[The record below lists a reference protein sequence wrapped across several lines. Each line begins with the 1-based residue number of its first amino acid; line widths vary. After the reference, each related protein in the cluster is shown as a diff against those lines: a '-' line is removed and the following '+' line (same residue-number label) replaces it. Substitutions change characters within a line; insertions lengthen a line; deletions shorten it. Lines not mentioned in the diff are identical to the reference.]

1 MSHPGIRLGRDICTN
16 PAESDHREWWLANG
30 LGGYASGTVSGVL
43 GRRYHGLLT
52 VPLFPPLGR
61 VLLFAKADADLLLG
75 DRVIPLHTNHW
86 SAAGHVPRGYRSIK
100 EFFLDG
106 NIPVWRFRVDKLLIE
121 QSICMLHGRN
131 ATSIA
136 YRIVGAPDARGERP
150 RLRLGLV
157 TSFRDHHYVNRIR
170 DFELSVNPVED
181 GLRVA
186 LPQGSD
192 LLISSSNANFQVD
205 NTWIENFFLEME
217 QARGLEYIDNH
228 VRIGFAEIELH
239 ADRWTGLVVGTERSP
254 DLDCGVLIEAEQ
266 KRVAELQAKALP
278 GLDKEAAPAWIRQ
291 LVMAA
296 DSFVFT
302 RLGAGDGERYSIIAG
317 YPWFG
322 DWGRDTMIAVPGLC
336 LATGRHDIALRILNT
351 FVAYVSEGM
360 LPNRFPGAGDEP
372 EYNTV
377 DAALWFIEAWR
388 AYFELSGDVSAIRNV
403 FPALQQ
409 TILYY
414 RDGTRYEIA
423 MDPEDGL
430 ITAGVTGQQL
440 TWMDA
445 RVNGRVITPR
455 HGKPVEINALWF
467 NALSSM
473 VLFCKVLDLPGDEYK
488 AMAEW
493 TAKGFSQYVREDGL
507 GLYDVLDG
515 PEGNDASI
523 RPNQLLAV
531 SLTYSPVASRSVMQS
546 IVDVC
551 ERDLLTPVG
560 LRSLASSDQ
569 KYVGRYAGSVAQR
582 DGSYHQGTVWA
593 WLLGHYALAEF
604 RVTNDTQRAQQ
615 RLEPLQAHLSEAGIG
630 TISEIFDG
638 DAPHTPRGA
647 PSQAWSVACTLE
659 AWWKLELKKSEKRE
673 LAE

>member
-1 MSHPGIRLGRDICTN
+1 MSHTGIRLGRDICTN

-30 LGGYASGTVSGVL
+30 LGGYAGGTVSGVL
-43 GRRYHGLLT
+43 ARRYHGLLT

-61 VLLFAKADADLLLG
+61 VLLLARADADLLLG

-86 SAAGHVPRGYRSIK
+86 SNGGHVPRGYRSIE

-106 NIPVWRFRVDKLLIE
+106 RSPVWCFRVDKLLIE
-121 QSICMLHGRN
+121 QRICMLHGRN

-136 YRIVGAPDARGERP
+136 YRVVEGLDAQDERP
-150 RLRLGLV
+150 GIRLGLV
-157 TSFRDHHYVNRIR
+157 ASFRDHHHVNRVR
-170 DFELSVNPVED
+170 DFELRADPVED
-181 GLRVA
+181 GVRVA

-192 LLISSSNANFQVD
+192 LLIRSYNAQFQVD
-205 NTWIENFFLEME
+205 NTWIENFFLEAE

-228 VRIGFAEIELH
+228 VRTGFAEIELH
-239 ADRWTGLVVGTERSP
+239 AGRWTGLVVGTERSL
-254 DLDCGVLIEAEQ
+254 DLDCGVLLEAEA
-266 KRVAELQAKALP
+266 KRVAVLQAKALP

-291 LVMAA
+291 LVIAA
-296 DSFVFT
+296 DSFVFA
-302 RLGAGDGERYSIIAG
+302 RLDAGDGERYSIIAG

-322 DWGRDTMIAVPGLC
+322 DWGRDTMIALPGLA

-388 AYFELSGDVSAIRNV
+388 AYFELTGDVGAVRDA

-409 TILYY
+409 IIHCY
-414 RDGTRYEIA
+414 RDGTRYGIA
-423 MDPEDGL
+423 MDPDDGL
-430 ITAGVTGQQL
+430 ITAGVAGQQL

-473 VLFCKVLDLPGDEYK
+473 VLFCNELDLPDDGYK
-488 AMAEW
+488 AMAER
-493 TAKGFSQYVREDGL
+493 TAKGFGKYVREDGL

-515 PEGNDASI
+515 PEGNDTSI

-531 SLTYSPVASRSVMQS
+531 SLPFSPVSSRSVMQS
-546 IVDVC
+546 IVAVC

-560 LRSLASSDQ
+560 LRSLAPSDQ
-569 KYVGRYAGSVAQR
+569 KYVGRYQGGVAQR

-604 RVTNDTQRAQQ
+604 RVTDDAQRAQQ
-615 RLEPLQAHLSEAGIG
+615 RLEPLEAHLGEAGIG

-638 DAPHTPRGA
+638 DAPHSPRGA

-659 AWWKLELKKSEKRE
+659 AWWKLELKKSAKRE
-673 LAE
+673 LSE

>member
-1 MSHPGIRLGRDICTN
+1 
-16 PAESDHREWWLANG
+16 
-30 LGGYASGTVSGVL
+30 
-43 GRRYHGLLT
+43 
-52 VPLFPPLGR
+52 
-61 VLLFAKADADLLLG
+61 
-75 DRVIPLHTNHW
+75 
-86 SAAGHVPRGYRSIK
+86 
-100 EFFLDG
+100 
-106 NIPVWRFRVDKLLIE
+106 
-121 QSICMLHGRN
+121 
-131 ATSIA
+131 
-136 YRIVGAPDARGERP
+136 
-150 RLRLGLV
+150 LGLV
-157 TSFRDHHYVNRIR
+157 ASYRDHHHVNRIR
-170 DFELSVNPVED
+170 DFELSVNPIED

-192 LLISSSNANFQVD
+192 LLIRSSHAQFQVD
-205 NTWIENFFLEME
+205 DTWIENFFLEME
-217 QARGLEYIDNH
+217 QARGLEYIDSH
-228 VRIGFAEIELH
+228 VRIGFVEIELH
-239 ADRWTGLVVGTERSP
+239 ANRWTGLLVGIERSL
-254 DLDCGVLIEAEQ
+254 DLDYGVLIETEE
-266 KRVAELQAKALP
+266 KRVAELEAKALP
-278 GLDKEAAPAWIRQ
+278 GLNKEAAPAWIRQ
-291 LVMAA
+291 LVIAA
-296 DSFVFT
+296 DSFVFA
-302 RLGAGDGERYSIIAG
+302 RLDAGDGERYSIIAG

-322 DWGRDTMIAVPGLC
+322 DWGRDTMIALPGLC

-360 LPNRFPGAGDEP
+360 LPNRFPGAGNEP

-388 AYFELSGDVSAIRNV
+388 AYFELTGNVDAIRHV

-409 TILYY
+409 VIHYY
-414 RDGTRYEIA
+414 RDGTRYGIA

-430 ITAGVTGQQL
+430 IAAGVTGQQL

-445 RVNGRVITPR
+445 RINGRVITPR

-473 VLFCKVLDLPGDEYK
+473 VLFCQELDLPVDEYK
-488 AMAEW
+488 AMAER
-493 TAKGFSQYVREDGL
+493 TAKGFRQYVREDGQ

-531 SLTYSPVASRSVMQS
+531 SLPSSPVSSRSVMQS

-569 KYVGRYAGSVAQR
+569 KYVGRYQGSVEQR
-582 DGSYHQGTVWA
+582 DSSYHQGTVWA
-593 WLLGHYALAEF
+593 WLLGHFALAEF
-604 RVTNDTQRAQQ
+604 RVTNDAQRAQQ
-615 RLEPLQAHLSEAGIG
+615 RLEPLEAHLSEAGIG

-673 LAE
+673 SAE

>member
-1 MSHPGIRLGRDICTN
+1 MSHTGIRLARDICTN

-30 LGGYASGTVSGVL
+30 LGGYAGGTVSGVL

-61 VLLFAKADADLLLG
+61 VLLFARADADLLLG
-75 DRVIPLHTNHW
+75 DRVIPLHTNLW
-86 SAAGHVPRGYRSIK
+86 SEGDHAPRGYRAIE

-106 NIPVWRFRVDKLLIE
+106 LSPVWRFRVDSLLIE
-121 QSICMLHGRN
+121 QRICMPHGRN

-136 YRIVGAPDARGERP
+136 YRIVEGLDAQHERP
-150 RLRLGLV
+150 GIRLGLV
-157 TSFRDHHYVNRIR
+157 ASFRDHHHVNRVR
-170 DFELSVNPVED
+170 DFELRVDPVED

-186 LPQGSD
+186 LPRGSD
-192 LLISSSNANFQVD
+192 LLIRSHNAQFQVD

-228 VRIGFAEIELH
+228 VRTGLAEIELH
-239 ADRWTGLVVGTERSP
+239 ADRWTGLVVGTERSLDP
-254 DLDCGVLIEAEQ
+254 DCGGLLEAEA
-266 KRVAELQAKALP
+266 KRAAKLQARALP

-291 LVMAA
+291 LVIAA
-296 DSFVFT
+296 DSFVFA
-302 RLGAGDGERYSIIAG
+302 RLDAGDGERYSIIAG

-322 DWGRDTMIAVPGLC
+322 DWGRDTMIALPGLC

-351 FVAYVSEGM
+351 FAAYVSEGM

-388 AYFELSGDVSAIRNV
+388 AYFEMTGDVGAIRNV

-409 TILYY
+409 IIHSY
-414 RDGTRYEIA
+414 RNGTRYGIA
-423 MDPEDGL
+423 MDPQDGL
-430 ITAGVTGQQL
+430 ITAGVAGQQL

-473 VLFCKVLDLPGDEYK
+473 VLFFSELGLPGDEYK
-488 AMAEW
+488 AMAER
-493 TAKGFSQYVREDGL
+493 TAKGFSRYVREDGL

-515 PEGNDASI
+515 PEGNDTSI

-531 SLTYSPVASRSVMQS
+531 SLPFSPVPSLSVMQS
-546 IVDVC
+546 IVAVC

-560 LRSLASSDQ
+560 LRSLASSDR
-569 KYVGRYAGSVAQR
+569 KYVGRYQGSVAQR
-582 DGSYHQGTVWA
+582 DASYHQGTVWA

-604 RVTNDTQRAQQ
+604 RVTNDAQRAQQ
-615 RLEPLQAHLSEAGIG
+615 RLEPLEAHLSEAGLG

-638 DAPHTPRGA
+638 DAPHSPRGA

-659 AWWKLELKKSEKRE
+659 AWWKLELKKAAKRE

>member
-1 MSHPGIRLGRDICTN
+1 
-16 PAESDHREWWLANG
+16 
-30 LGGYASGTVSGVL
+30 
-43 GRRYHGLLT
+43 
-52 VPLFPPLGR
+52 LFPPLGR
-61 VLLFAKADADLLLG
+61 VLLFARADADLLLG
-75 DRVIPLHTNHW
+75 DRVIPLHTNLW
-86 SAAGHVPRGYRSIK
+86 SEGDHAPRGYRAIE

-106 NIPVWRFRVDKLLIE
+106 LSPVWRFRVDSLLIE
-121 QSICMLHGRN
+121 QRICMPHGRN

-136 YRIVGAPDARGERP
+136 YRIVEGLDAQHERP
-150 RLRLGLV
+150 GIRLGLV
-157 TSFRDHHYVNRIR
+157 ASFRDHHHVNRVR
-170 DFELSVNPVED
+170 DFELRVDPVED

-186 LPQGSD
+186 LPRGSD
-192 LLISSSNANFQVD
+192 LLIRSHNAQFQVD

-228 VRIGFAEIELH
+228 VRTGLAEIELH
-239 ADRWTGLVVGTERSP
+239 ADRWTGLVVGTERSLDP
-254 DLDCGVLIEAEQ
+254 DCGGLLEAEA
-266 KRVAELQAKALP
+266 KRAAKLQARALP

-291 LVMAA
+291 LVIAA
-296 DSFVFT
+296 DSFVFA
-302 RLGAGDGERYSIIAG
+302 RLDAGDGERYSIIAG

-322 DWGRDTMIAVPGLC
+322 DWGRDTMIALPGLC

-351 FVAYVSEGM
+351 FAAYVSEGM

-388 AYFELSGDVSAIRNV
+388 AYFEMTGDVGAIRNV

-409 TILYY
+409 IIHSY
-414 RDGTRYEIA
+414 RNGTRYGIA
-423 MDPEDGL
+423 MDPQDGL
-430 ITAGVTGQQL
+430 ITAGVAGQQL

-473 VLFCKVLDLPGDEYK
+473 VLFFSELGLPGDEYK
-488 AMAEW
+488 AMAER
-493 TAKGFSQYVREDGL
+493 TAKGFSRYVREDGL

-515 PEGNDASI
+515 PEGNDTSI

-531 SLTYSPVASRSVMQS
+531 SLPFSPVPSLSVMQS
-546 IVDVC
+546 IVAVC

-560 LRSLASSDQ
+560 LRSLASSDR
-569 KYVGRYAGSVAQR
+569 KYVGRYQGSVAQR
-582 DGSYHQGTVWA
+582 DASYHQGTVWA

-604 RVTNDTQRAQQ
+604 RVTNDAQRAQQ
-615 RLEPLQAHLSEAGIG
+615 RLEPLEAHLSEAGLG

-638 DAPHTPRGA
+638 DAPHSPRGA

-659 AWWKLELKKSEKRE
+659 AWWKLELKKAAKRE